1 MVALCQLL
9 DEMLVDVLFACVACF
24 HFLVLWCHR
33 VFNVVVMKRE
43 LRLLGANV
51 LVHRM
56 VQMLVLVVVL
66 MADWS
71 MMLVFVVVS
80 PVVVLPF

>member
-1 MVALCQLL
+1 MF
-9 DEMLVDVLFACVACF
+9 D
-24 HFLVLWCHR
+24 
-33 VFNVVVMKRE
+33 VVVMKLE

-51 LVHRM
+51 LVRRM
-56 VQMLVLVVVL
+56 VQMLVLVVLL

-80 PVVVLPF
+80 HVVVLPF